1 MNCLYYGDNLDILR
15 RHIDDES
22 VDLIHLD
29 PPFNSDQNYNVLF
42 AEQDGTRSAAQ
53 IKAFGDTWRW
63 DQGSARAFA
72 EIVEAGGKVSEVMQ
86 GLRQVL
92 GENDMLAYLSMMA
105 PRLVELRKVLKPHG
119 SIYLHCDP
127 TASHYLKLLMDAV
140 FGPRQFR
147 NEVVWHYS
155 ESRHDVL
162 LFYAKDAKAFNGH
175 AIPSKSEAEYV
186 KITFITAALDDPIEQ
201 RFGFLSWVTKPVLRT
216 IG

>member
-1 MNCLYYGDNLDILR
+1 MNCLYYGDNLDVL
-15 RHIDDES
+15 RHIDEES

-29 PPFNSDQNYNVLF
+29 PPFNDDQNYNG
-42 AEQDGTRSAAQ
+42 QDDTRSAAK
-53 IKAFGDTWRW
+53 IKAFADTWRW
-63 DQGSARAFA
+63 DQESAKAFA
-72 EIVEAGGKVSEVMQ
+72 EIVQAGGKLSGVMQ
-86 GLRQVL
+86 DFREVL

-119 SIYLHCDP
+119 SMHVHCDP

-155 ESRHDVL
+155 ESHHDIL
-162 LFYAKDAKAFNGH
+162 LFYVKDAKAFNGY
-175 AIPSKSEAEYV
+175 AVPWETKAEYA
-186 KITFITAALDDPIEQ
+186 KITFITAGSDDPIEQ
-201 RFGFLSWVTKPVLRT
+201 RFRFLSWITKPVLRT